1 MKTTPKS
8 NKPRGPVR
16 MNEEASPGTTR
27 TANPHRA
34 NPNQKRGPT
43 TGNAGTA
50 SKQKSFLE
58 EKSHRNSYFG
68 ALADMV
74 QGALERRG
82 WGMRPDYDEDPQ
94 DKAALRSLKGDWGRA
109 RRGPTTGN
117 K

>member
-8 NKPRGPVR
+8 NKERGPVR
-16 MNEEASPGTTR
+16 MNEEASPGTTK

-43 TGNAGTA
+43 TGNAGTV
-50 SKQKSFLE
+50 SKQRSFLE

-74 QGALERRG
+74 QGALQRRG
-82 WGMRPDYDEDPQ
+82 NGMKPNQPVTDDPQ
-94 DKAALRSLKGDWGRA
+94 ALKSLKGDWGRA